1 MEIWGFCINYDC
13 LFLVEKIFK
22 DIILMYNNFIK
33 MKICKEQKKYN
44 YNVVDCLNFIKKLCD
59 KIN

>member
-33 MKICKEQKKYN
+33 MKICKE
-44 YNVVDCLNFIKKLCD
+44 
-59 KIN
+59 